1 MTEKSNNISK
11 HKAFSMIF
19 LILVFAIC
27 LMLLPFDQ
35 LSFISGK
42 AFADSNDMI
51 DYSIGMEEQN
61 DNITTDN
68 NEVKTPLWQINV
80 IPALDEKED
89 LQRNE
94 LKSLIEQINS
104 IDLALPQMDYGQEG
118 TNNSVPTD
126 KTEKNV
132 VQEKE
137 TQTNVKV
144 NKSDN
149 IFFEALTAETIQK
162 LRNIS
167 EKPEEIDNPYEIGN
181 TLYLSN
187 NIGEAA
193 AFYQEALRRSKPDDM
208 SDSDDRAWLLFQT
221 GNSLR
226 SIDML
231 AAAEIYGK
239 LITEY
244 PNSPWAGYAKVQR
257 NFITWYIADKPEELL
272 HQNK

>member
-132 VQEKE
+132 AK
-137 TQTNVKV
+137 QTL
-144 NKSDN
+144 
-149 IFFEALTAETIQK
+149 LT
-162 LRNIS
+162 
-167 EKPEEIDNPYEIGN
+167 ID
-181 TLYLSN
+181 
-187 NIGEAA
+187 
-193 AFYQEALRRSKPDDM
+193 FKFQQPD
-208 SDSDDRAWLLFQT
+208 
-221 GNSLR
+221 
-226 SIDML
+226 
-231 AAAEIYGK
+231 
-239 LITEY
+239 
-244 PNSPWAGYAKVQR
+244 
-257 NFITWYIADKPEELL
+257 
-272 HQNK
+272 

>member
-89 LQRNE
+89 IQRNE